1 MTVQAGFGNH
11 IAGFLMTHQAFSCCG
26 PFVNPAVSTDIL
38 IIMKVDII
46 KIYGFVLI
54 INQSL
59 SISLMGFHSLDLEAM
74 TTDPSVIIQDCA
86 KCSSQ

>member
-1 MTVQAGFGNH
+1 MTKL
-11 IAGFLMTHQAFSCCG
+11 IYMSISLAFSCCG
-26 PFVNPAVSTDIL
+26 PFKNPAVSTEIL

-59 SISLMGFHSLDLEAM
+59 SILLMGFHSLNLEAM
-74 TTDPSVIIQDCA
+74 IPLIHQ
-86 KCSSQ
+86 